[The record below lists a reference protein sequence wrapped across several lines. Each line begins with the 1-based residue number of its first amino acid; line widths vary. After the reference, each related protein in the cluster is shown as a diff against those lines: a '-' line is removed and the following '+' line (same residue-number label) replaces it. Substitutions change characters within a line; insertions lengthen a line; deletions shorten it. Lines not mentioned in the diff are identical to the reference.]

1 MLSKKYHY
9 HSFNLITAFVLIA
22 VAVCSAVLLTDS
34 RCYADS
40 AKEINASVDVALSRF
55 KQDVHGGEAF
65 LKGAKA
71 VLVMPKVLKAGIGV
85 GGEYGEGA
93 LRIHGKTV
101 DYYKMLSASW
111 GFQLGAQQKS
121 VILVFMDT
129 ASLKRFR
136 QSEGWKAGV
145 DASVAMLKLG
155 AGGDIDTNTLKQPV
169 VGFVYGQ
176 KGLMV
181 NLSLEGSKFHRVKKH

>member
-1 MLSKKYHY
+1 MFAKKSHIP
-9 HSFNLITAFVLIA
+9 SFNFVTTFVLIA
-22 VAVCSAVLLTDS
+22 SAVFYFGVLS
-34 RCYADS
+34 GAQCYADS

-55 KQDVHGGEAF
+55 KQEVRGADAF

-71 VLVMPKVLKAGIGV
+71 VLVMPKVLKAGIGL

-121 VILVFMDT
+121 VILVFMDN